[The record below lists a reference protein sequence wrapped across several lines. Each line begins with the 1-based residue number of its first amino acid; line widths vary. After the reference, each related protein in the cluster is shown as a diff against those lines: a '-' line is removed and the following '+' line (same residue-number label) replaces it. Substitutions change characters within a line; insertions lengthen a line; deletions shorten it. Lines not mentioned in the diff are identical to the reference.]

1 MNVDQLTSIFRAL
14 LAAGGPI
21 AGLLANAGLNDGTVN
36 NILTVALIV
45 IPPLISAVW
54 GYVHSSANGKVAA
67 AATVPGV
74 QIHVDTSAAS
84 PAPVSVINAALDRD
98 VKDVVPMVGPP
109 RQDTRPI

>member
-1 MNVDQLTSIFRAL
+1 MNSDQLTSIFRAL

-21 AGLLANAGLNDGTVN
+21 AGLLTNAGLNDGAVN

-45 IPPLISAVW
+45 VPPLISAVW
-54 GYVHSSANGKVAA
+54 GYIHNSANGKVIA

-74 QIHVDTSAAS
+74 QVHVDTGPAS
-84 PAPVSVINAALDRD
+84 VAPMSVIDSALDRS

-109 RQDTRPI
+109 RSDTKP